1 MFKIIAIERIRPP
14 RGADCCMTDVNV
26 AKLDEDARIAVDAK
40 RACYRSIHKGLK
52 SFEPYVFHSDYVI
65 EGGSVRRTAHNP
77 ALDSLYGD
85 RVDVCAIV
93 GENGSGKSSVMELV
107 IRLLNNAA
115 YALSPAFRDE
125 QTDDEIAYSL
135 HFVRYVYAR
144 LYFQIDDRYYILE
157 QTDHELT
164 FRKQAKV
171 LKAGNAEYWRYNA
184 ETGRLD
190 TKRNKDG
197 YKSALSRLFYSI
209 IINYAAYGFNI
220 YDYRPE
226 WDYDLYQKLSKND
239 PNLKIDDLND
249 DRNCWIG
256 SIFHKNDSYQAPI
269 VLNPYRH
276 RGNINYNNEKQL
288 LGVRLFELVR
298 NIDDKTIQDILQGK
312 RPYSF
317 TLDIHGEYTPHQG
330 QFGSWR
336 VLNALND
343 ANLLID
349 EEAKNYATAEN
360 IGAAIVNLWDDKF
373 NNAIIRLNPKD
384 RGDYNRALNYLVY
397 KTIKIT
403 HTYDEF
409 KKFHNISNPQVLKS
423 LIDKLYT
430 TDNHITRKL
439 RQTLAYLVFEHY
451 GTSKAKFGDMGKEVL
466 LSTFK
471 NKCIEILDGGLMPF
485 NWTGE
490 DLIPAPC
497 FRTDM
502 WFMLKDGTKLP
513 ISQFSTGEK
522 QMVYFICTIIYHIW
536 NIESNCREP
545 NGKVA
550 YKYVN
555 LMIDEIELY
564 FHPRY
569 QTKLLKFLIDA
580 LNNMSLEGVKSINIM
595 LATHSPFLLSDIP
608 ENNIL
613 RLENGVTKPKTAES
627 FGANVYNIL
636 HDKFFMDQY
645 MGDIAANY
653 IKKMICEVSDV
664 KDLNEERYKTLA
676 AHINLIGDPY
686 YRNILL
692 KQLSD
697 EYDKDKL

>member
-14 RGADCCMTDVNV
+14 RGSECVMTDEKV
-26 AKLDEDARIAVDAK
+26 AELDEETRIAVDAK
-40 RACYRSIHKGLK
+40 RSCYQSIHKGLK
-52 SFEPYVFHSDYVI
+52 SFEPYVFHSDYVV
-65 EGGSVRRTAHNP
+65 ENGSVRRTAHNP

-93 GENGSGKSSVMELV
+93 GENGSGKSSLMELV

-115 YALSPAFRDE
+115 FALSPAFRDE

-135 HFVRYVYAR
+135 HFVHYVYAR
-144 LYFQIDDRYYILE
+144 LYFLIEDRYYVLE

-164 FRKQAKV
+164 FQRQTKV
-171 LKAGNAEYWRYNA
+171 LKRGSADYWHYNA
-184 ETGRLD
+184 ETGQLD
-190 TKRNKDG
+190 TKRNKDK

-220 YDYRPE
+220 YDYRSE
-226 WDYDLYQKLSKND
+226 WDYDLYQKLVKDD

-256 SIFHKNDSYQAPI
+256 SIFHKNDSYQAPL

-298 NIDDKTIQDILQGK
+298 NIDDNTLQEILQGK

-317 TLDIHGEYTPHQG
+317 TLDIHSEYTPHKG
-330 QFGSWR
+330 RFGSWR
-336 VLNALND
+336 VLSSLND
-343 ANLLID
+343 ANLLVD
-349 EEAKNYATAEN
+349 DDAKNYATAEV
-360 IGAAIVNLWDDKF
+360 IGAAIVNLWDGKF
-373 NNAIIRLNPKD
+373 HNIIIKKSPKD

-409 KKFHNISNPQVLKS
+409 KKYHNVRNQQVLKA
-423 LIDKLYT
+423 LIDKLYA

-451 GTSKAKFGDMGKEVL
+451 GTSQAKFGDMGKEVL

-471 NKCIEILDGGLMPF
+471 NKCIEILDAGLMTF

-490 DLIPAPC
+490 DLTPAPC

-502 WFMLKDGTKLP
+502 WFMLDDGSKLP

-536 NIESNCREP
+536 NIASNCREP
-545 NGKVA
+545 NGKV
-550 YKYVN
+550 YYHYVN

-569 QTKLLKFLIDA
+569 QTKLLKFLVDA
-580 LNNMSLEGVKSINIM
+580 LNNMSLVGIKGINII
-595 LATHSPFLLSDIP
+595 LATHSPYLLSDIP

-613 RLENGVTKPKTAES
+613 RLEKGLIQPKTAES

-653 IKKMICEVSDV
+653 IRQMIREVSDV
-664 KDLNEERYKTLA
+664 KGLKEERYKALVN
-676 AHINLIGDPY
+676 HISLIGDPY

-692 KQLSD
+692 KHLSD

>member
-14 RGADCCMTDVNV
+14 RSAECCMTDAHV
-26 AKLDEDARIAVDAK
+26 AKLGEDKRIDVDAK

-52 SFEPYVFHSDYVI
+52 SFEPYVFYSDYVI
-65 EGGSVRRTAHNP
+65 EGGTVRRIAHNP

-93 GENGSGKSSVMELV
+93 GENGSGKSSLMELV
-107 IRLLNNAA
+107 IRLLNNAS

-125 QTDDEIAYSL
+125 QTDDEIAYTL

-171 LKAGNAEYWRYNA
+171 LKAGSTDYWRYNA

-190 TKRNKDG
+190 TERNRNG

-226 WDYDLYQKLSKND
+226 WDYDLYQKLSKNE

-288 LGVRLFELVR
+288 LGIRLFELVR
-298 NIDDKTIQDILQGK
+298 NIDDKTLQDILQGK

-317 TLDIHGEYTPHQG
+317 TLDIHGEYTPHHSR
-330 QFGSWR
+330 FDSWR
-336 VLNALND
+336 VFNALND
-343 ANLLID
+343 ANLLVD
-349 EEAKNYATAEN
+349 EEAKNYATAEE
-360 IGAAIVNLWDDKF
+360 IGATIVNLWDSKF
-373 NNAIIRLNPKD
+373 NNAIIKKNPKD
-384 RGDYNRALNYLVY
+384 WGDYNRALNYLVY

-409 KKFHNISNPQVLKS
+409 KKFHNISNPKVLES
-423 LIDKLYT
+423 LIDKLYA

-451 GTSKAKFGDMGKEVL
+451 GTSKEKFGDMGKEVL
-466 LSTFK
+466 LYTFK
-471 NKCIEILDGGLMPF
+471 NKCIEILDEGLMQF
-485 NWTGE
+485 SWTGG
-490 DLIPAPC
+490 DLTPAPC

-502 WFMLKDGTKLP
+502 WFMLDDGSKLP

-522 QMVYFICTIIYHIW
+522 QIVYFICTIIYHIW

-550 YKYVN
+550 YRYVN

-580 LNNMSLEGVKSINIM
+580 LNNMSLEGIKGINII
-595 LATHSPFLLSDIP
+595 LATHSPYLLSDIP

-613 RLENGVTKPKTAES
+613 RLENGEIKPKTAES

-645 MGDIAANY
+645 MGDIAASY
-653 IKKMICEVSDV
+653 IRKIIREVSDV
-664 KDLNEERYKTLA
+664 KDLNEERYKALA
-676 AHINLIGDPY
+676 VRISLIGDPY

-692 KQLSD
+692 KQLSE

>member
-14 RGADCCMTDVNV
+14 RSAECCMTDAHV
-26 AKLDEDARIAVDAK
+26 AKLGEDKRINVDAK

-52 SFEPYVFHSDYVI
+52 SFEPYVFYSDYVI
-65 EGGSVRRTAHNP
+65 EGGSVRRIAHNP

-93 GENGSGKSSVMELV
+93 GENGSGKSSLMELV
-107 IRLLNNAA
+107 IRLLNNAS

-125 QTDDEIAYSL
+125 QTDDEIAYTL

-144 LYFQIDDRYYILE
+144 LYFQIYDRYYILE

-171 LKAGNAEYWRYNA
+171 LKAGSTDYWRYND

-190 TKRNKDG
+190 TERNRNG

-226 WDYDLYQKLSKND
+226 WDYDLYQKLSKNE

-288 LGVRLFELVR
+288 LGIRLFELVR
-298 NIDDKTIQDILQGK
+298 NIDDKTLQDILQGK

-317 TLDIHGEYTPHQG
+317 TLDIHGEYTPHHSR
-330 QFGSWR
+330 FDSWR
-336 VLNALND
+336 VFNALND
-343 ANLLID
+343 ANLLVD
-349 EEAKNYATAEN
+349 EEAKNYATAEE
-360 IGAAIVNLWDDKF
+360 IGATIVNLWDSKF
-373 NNAIIRLNPKD
+373 NNAIIRKNPKD

-409 KKFHNISNPQVLKS
+409 KKFHNFSNPKVLES
-423 LIDKLYT
+423 LIDKLYA

-451 GTSKAKFGDMGKEVL
+451 GTSKEKFGDMGKEVL
-466 LSTFK
+466 LYTFK
-471 NKCIEILDGGLMPF
+471 NKCIEILDEGLMQF
-485 NWTGE
+485 SWTGG
-490 DLIPAPC
+490 DLTPAPC

-502 WFMLKDGTKLP
+502 WFMLDDGSKLP

-550 YKYVN
+550 YRYVN

-580 LNNMSLEGVKSINIM
+580 LNNMSLEGIKGINII
-595 LATHSPFLLSDIP
+595 LATHSPYLLSDIP

-613 RLENGVTKPKTAES
+613 RLENGEIKPKTAES

-645 MGDIAANY
+645 MGDIAASY
-653 IKKMICEVSDV
+653 IRKIIREVSDV
-664 KDLNEERYKTLA
+664 KDLNEERYKALA
-676 AHINLIGDPY
+676 VRISLIGDPY

-692 KQLSD
+692 KQLSE

>member
-14 RGADCCMTDVNV
+14 RSAECCMTDAHV
-26 AKLDEDARIAVDAK
+26 AKLGEDKRIDVDAK

-52 SFEPYVFHSDYVI
+52 SFEPYVFYSDYVI
-65 EGGSVRRTAHNP
+65 EGGSVRRIAHNP

-93 GENGSGKSSVMELV
+93 GENGSGKSSLMELV
-107 IRLLNNAA
+107 IRLLNNAS

-125 QTDDEIAYSL
+125 QTDDEIAYTL

-144 LYFQIDDRYYILE
+144 LYFQINDRYYILE

-164 FRKQAKV
+164 FRKQAKA
-171 LKAGNAEYWRYNA
+171 LKAGSTDYWRYNA

-190 TKRNKDG
+190 TERNRNG

-226 WDYDLYQKLSKND
+226 WDYDLYQKLSKNE

-288 LGVRLFELVR
+288 LGIRLFELVR
-298 NIDDKTIQDILQGK
+298 NIDDKTLQDILQGK

-317 TLDIHGEYTPHQG
+317 TLDIHGEYTPHHSR
-330 QFGSWR
+330 FDSWR
-336 VLNALND
+336 VFNALND
-343 ANLLID
+343 ANLLVN
-349 EEAKNYATAEN
+349 EEAENYATAEE
-360 IGAAIVNLWDDKF
+360 IGATIVNLWDSKF
-373 NNAIIRLNPKD
+373 NNAIIRKNPKD
-384 RGDYNRALNYLVY
+384 WGDYNRALNYLVY

-409 KKFHNISNPQVLKS
+409 KKFHNISNPKVLES
-423 LIDKLYT
+423 LIDKLYA

-451 GTSKAKFGDMGKEVL
+451 GTSKEKFGDMGKEVL
-466 LSTFK
+466 LYTFK
-471 NKCIEILDGGLMPF
+471 NKCIEILDEGFMQF
-485 NWTGE
+485 SWTGG
-490 DLIPAPC
+490 DLTPAPC

-502 WFMLKDGTKLP
+502 WFMLDDGSKLP

-550 YKYVN
+550 YRYVN

-580 LNNMSLEGVKSINIM
+580 LNNMSLEGIKGINII
-595 LATHSPFLLSDIP
+595 LATHSPYLLSDIP

-613 RLENGVTKPKTAES
+613 RLEKGEIKPKTAES

-645 MGDIAANY
+645 MGDIAASY
-653 IKKMICEVSDV
+653 IRKIIREVSDV
-664 KDLNEERYKTLA
+664 KDLNEERYKALA
-676 AHINLIGDPY
+676 VRISLIGDPY

-692 KQLSD
+692 KQLSE